1 MARVALVTGGTR
13 GIGRAVAARLLQD
26 GFKVAVLCRSGRW
39 GEDEPAGLD
48 APVFAC
54 DVAAFDAC
62 AAAVAQV
69 EAQLGPVEVL
79 VNDAGVTA
87 DAALHKMSQEQWR
100 QVLSVDLDSMFNMC
114 RQVVGGMRDR
124 GFGRII
130 NIASINGQKGQFG
143 QTNYSAAKAGVV
155 GFTKALALETARKGV
170 TANAVAPGYIAT
182 RMLADVPKP
191 VLDEIVQD
199 IPVGRLGRPEDVAR
213 AVSFL
218 AADDADF
225 ITGAVLAVNGGQY
238 MVG

>member
-130 NIASINGQKGQFG
+130 NIASINGQKGQMG
-143 QTNYSAAKAGVV
+143 QVNYSAAKAGEL
-155 GFTKALALETARKGV
+155 GFTKALAQESARSGITVNAICPGPVETDLFRALPEDWKKRKLNELPIGRAGSV
-170 TANAVAPGYIAT
+170 
-182 RMLADVPKP
+182 
-191 VLDEIVQD
+191 DEIA
-199 IPVGRLGRPEDVAR
+199 P
-213 AVSFL
+213 
-218 AADDADF
+218 
-225 ITGAVLAVNGGQY
+225 TAVLLASEEGAYYVGATMNPNGGDV
-238 MVG
+238 MI